1 MGCHAPT
8 TAPSRGGR
16 VLETLVTRCIT
27 VDLFVLDDCLPV
39 AALTAVL
46 VAGVGCVPT
55 RPNLIDRRSYFAGRL
70 EEGGTADL
78 SVQDLFHDV
87 VLVLLP
93 GLAGLDQAMG
103 LGPGGLG
110 VT

>member
-1 MGCHAPT
+1 MESVRT
-8 TAPSRGGR
+8 
-16 VLETLVTRCIT
+16 
-27 VDLFVLDDCLPV
+27 VLDCIFFLNFLCD
-39 AALTAVL
+39 
-46 VAGVGCVPT
+46 
-55 RPNLIDRRSYFAGRL
+55 LIDRRSYFAGRL

-87 VLVLLP
+87 VRVLLP